1 MPKRLEIHE
10 RVLHAADRDA
20 LMDVYAE
27 WADHYDADLV
37 DGEGYV
43 GHLEVVALLAPTLP
57 ASGARVLDA
66 GCGTGLVGVELAKA
80 REAVIVGADYSPEML
95 ACAKAT
101 GAYDQLRRVDL
112 NEPLALPDDD
122 FDAVVCAGTLTVGHV
137 GPGALAEFVRVVKP
151 GGHVCFTVREEAWQ
165 QDDYQGVIERLD
177 ASGAWEAVEVRE
189 ADYIREE
196 GSTCRLCLY
205 RVRG

>member
-10 RVLHAADRDA
+10 RVLQAPDREA

-37 DGEGYV
+37 EGEGYV
-43 GHLEVVALLAPTLP
+43 GHLGAVELLAPRL
-57 ASGARVLDA
+57 AAGQRVLDA
-66 GCGTGLVGVELAKA
+66 GCGTGLVGVELAKH
-80 REAVIVGADYSPEML
+80 VDLTIVGADYSPEML
-95 ACAKAT
+95 ARAKAT
-101 GAYDQLRRVDL
+101 NAYDQLRRVDL

-151 GGHVCFTVREEAWQ
+151 GGFVCFTVREEAWQ
-165 QDDYQGVIERLD
+165 QDDYQAVVDDLD
-177 ASGAWEAVEVRE
+177 ARGAWVAEEVRE

-196 GSTCRLCLY
+196 GSTCHLCLY
-205 RVRG
+205 RVC